1 MSYKKN
7 DWNINRLFVTWM
19 RIKHNEKVKYFSNR
33 GVISMYRHK
42 YFKKFII
49 VMIFR
54 KSIRLIKV
62 IKKGLK

>member
-19 RIKHNEKVKYFSNR
+19 RIKHNEKVKYFSNQ
-33 GVISMYRHK
+33 GVIQQYK
-42 YFKKFII
+42 QEYFKKFVI

-54 KSIRLIKV
+54 KSIRLVKAIKQNW
-62 IKKGLK
+62 